1 VIDSVK
7 KKSARILTFDLM
19 RGYFLVAIIFDHL
32 NFFPNAFDWWS
43 MRGNLFVTTA
53 EGFFFISGLVLGI
66 VRGAKLINEPFRYV
80 TKLLLKRGVQLYLT
94 SVILILIFTYVGWEF
109 FMNNPNLKDGIATP
123 GTNLIELF
131 WKTLTFQYFY
141 GWADYLRL
149 YALFLL
155 VSPLAMWLLRRG
167 KWYLLLAANLFLWL
181 LFPGAKET
189 PDIIQELFQPLTWQL
204 IFFGGMIVG
213 FHWDSIVSWWR
224 NRPVLQKRMIQ
235 TSLLSVALITFVW
248 NVLVVFGPRY
258 FDLHSI
264 GITSDSSYNLYI
276 DLFDKERLPFTRIDM
291 FLIWFWAAFYLFR
304 RFEQYIVRFLGWLLL
319 PFGTNSL
326 YVYTVHAFVI
336 FFVHL
341 YFHEAGLVSNFI
353 ISVAIVSLI
362 RLMIHYKV
370 LMKIIPR

>member
-1 VIDSVK
+1 MIDSVK